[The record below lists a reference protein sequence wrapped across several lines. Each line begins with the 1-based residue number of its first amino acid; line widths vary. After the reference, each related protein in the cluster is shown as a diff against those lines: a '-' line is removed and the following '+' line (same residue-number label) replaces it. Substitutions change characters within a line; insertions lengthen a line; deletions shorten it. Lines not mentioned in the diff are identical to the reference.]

1 MGQLIAKKLIKSG
14 FLVGASLAIISATR
28 DVQPSLETEEVVAKD
43 IASITPINLDL
54 VVDKTQRMMV
64 PVRLNGSEPYPFII
78 DTGAERSVIASDL
91 GVLLGLT
98 AGRELKLATVSGPH
112 TSNSF
117 KVDRL
122 TISSINVTDLELP
135 ALKRENLGAYGLLG
149 IDSLENRKVVLNF
162 AKGEINILSS
172 KTRRQID
179 RSYGD
184 VIVVTARRRAG
195 RLVLTDAKI
204 GNVRVDVVID
214 TGAQSSMGNTA
225 LRNRLSRS
233 QRRFE
238 FIPVGLKSVTGE
250 HMVGDYTQIK
260 QIELGGLSIAD
271 LPMTFTE
278 NYAFRALGLEQKPAI
293 LLGMDAM
300 SLCETVEIDFA
311 AKRVT
316 FQFKRNSKHQSSGRL
331 AWKESRTTA
340 MSLSSP
346 VIFNP

>member
-1 MGQLIAKKLIKSG
+1 MDQSIARKLTKAG
-14 FLVGASLAIISATR
+14 FLAVVSLATISATQ
-28 DVQPSLETEEVVAKD
+28 DGLPSLEATEVAPKE
-43 IASITPINLDL
+43 IASILPINLDL
-54 VVDKTQRMMV
+54 VVDKSQRMTV

-78 DTGAERSVIASDL
+78 DTGAERSVIANDL
-91 GVLLGLT
+91 GTLLGLK

-117 KVDRL
+117 EVDNL
-122 TISSINVTDLELP
+122 TMSSISVTNLELP
-135 ALKRENLGAYGLLG
+135 ALKRENIGAYGLLG

-162 AKGEINILSS
+162 AKGEINILPS
-172 KTRRQID
+172 KMRRKID

-195 RLVLTDAKI
+195 RLVLTDARI
-204 GNVRVDVVID
+204 GNVKVDVVID

-250 HMVGDYTQIK
+250 HIVGDYTQIK

-271 LPMTFTE
+271 LPMTFTN

-311 AKRVT
+311 AKRVS
-316 FQFKRNSKHQSSGRL
+316 FQLKRNSKIQSPGRL